1 MMAYVKK
8 QQIADVVFNVFALC
22 WIISRIGLLPYRII
36 YYSSYVAVGLVPM
49 FSAYYIF
56 NSLLI
61 ALQILHIIWTYFI
74 IRVAIQAWNNNG
86 VIILINLS
94 IFFQMIK
101 WFYSCFFFCQS
112 PFILQIKDIRS
123 DDEDEEDFIEEDE
136 EEEDEDEEI
145 VADNEE
151 LMFNN
156 DSLKLKNNGNTHF
169 KSLNNDFH
177 DHDHHHQTKI
187 HSNGLLKHG

>member
-101 WFYSCFFFCQS
+101 
-112 PFILQIKDIRS
+112 
-123 DDEDEEDFIEEDE
+123 
-136 EEEDEDEEI
+136 
-145 VADNEE
+145 
-151 LMFNN
+151 
-156 DSLKLKNNGNTHF
+156 
-169 KSLNNDFH
+169 
-177 DHDHHHQTKI
+177 
-187 HSNGLLKHG
+187 